1 VRRTVWAGVV
11 SVLVVGFLFLAVFPT
26 RTYLA
31 QRRNLAA
38 AQHRVEILN
47 RENARLAA
55 RAKQLHSDAEIE
67 RIARQQYNLVKPGEQ
82 AYAIL
87 PGPGD
92 EGAPGSSG
100 ATTEPAKK
108 PGFWSRVADDLS
120 FWN

>member
-1 VRRTVWAGVV
+1 VA

-67 RIARQQYNLVKPGEQ
+67 RIARQQYNLVKPGEK

-92 EGAPGSSG
+92 APPAGSIV
-100 ATTEPAKK
+100 TTPEPAKK
-108 PGFWSRVADDLS
+108 RGFWSRVANDLS